1 MKIQATSKTTSRADM
16 VGNTVLAVILILV
29 PFHALLTVA
38 GSLVFG
44 HYELLRLWKEFLLLV
59 VTPLAAWRLWK
70 SPDIWRTMRRGW
82 LFWALVSYV
91 ALQLVLGL
99 SALYKGQVNL
109 YAMGYAWVVNIR
121 PVLVLLLAWIF
132 ALSSPWLYRHWKQLL
147 LVPAV
152 IVMLIGLL
160 QAFVLPYDA
169 FSRIGYGPD
178 TIEAYET
185 VDNKIDYIRIQ
196 SSLRGANPLGAYL
209 VLVLAAVA
217 ALLQRGWGRG
227 RDRRHINLAMAGLL
241 AAGTVVLLFT
251 YSRSAYI
258 GLALSVM
265 AILALLA
272 TSRMARRRLVWG
284 MAVLAVLAAGGIL
297 VLRDNDYVQNALFH
311 SDETSTS
318 ATSSNEV
325 RSSVMLQGFRD
336 VLAEPFGRG
345 PGTAGP
351 ASVHNDRPA
360 RVAENYYLQ
369 VGQETG
375 WLGLG
380 LFITILAS
388 LARRLWR
395 RRDDALARSLLAALV
410 GLSFVNLVQHAWT
423 DDTLAML
430 WWGFAG
436 IALAIPWKRPER
448 PVQRLDANGETEE

>member
-1 MKIQATSKTTSRADM
+1 MKIQATSKTTSWTVMA
-16 VGNTVLAVILILV
+16 GNAVVAAVLVLV

-38 GSLVFG
+38 GSLLVG
-44 HYELLRLWKEFLLLV
+44 HYDLLRLWKEFLLLA
-59 VTPLAAWRLWK
+59 VTPLAVWTLWK
-70 SPDIWRTMRRGW
+70 SPDIWRTIRRGW

-91 ALQLVLGL
+91 SLQVVLGL
-99 SALYKGQVNL
+99 LALYKGQVNL

-121 PVLVLLLAWIF
+121 PVLILLLAWIF
-132 ALSSPWLYRHWKQLL
+132 ALASPWLYRYWKRLL
-147 LVPAV
+147 LVPALVV
-152 IVMLIGLL
+152 ILIGLL
-160 QAFVLPYDA
+160 QAFVLPYDS

-209 VLVLAAVA
+209 VVVLATVAV
-217 ALLQRGWGRG
+217 LLRPG
-227 RDRRHINLAMAGLL
+227 RDRRQVNLVMAGILM
-241 AAGTVVLLFT
+241 AGVIVLLFT

-272 TSRMARRRLVWG
+272 TSRMARRRLVLG

-325 RSSVMLQGFRD
+325 RSSVMLQGLRD
-336 VLAEPFGRG
+336 VLMEPFGRG

-380 LFITILAS
+380 LFIAILAS

-395 RRDDALARSLLAALV
+395 RRDDALARSLLVALV

-423 DDTLAML
+423 DDTLAL
-430 WWGFAG
+430 VWWGLAG
-436 IALAIPWKRPER
+436 IALAIPWKRPG
-448 PVQRLDANGETEE
+448 QLLDADGKAKE